1 MKKKILVKILTVVMT
16 ASILLY
22 GCGQQTESQE
32 ESVQSSQVVQEVDE
46 STGQN
51 SMFQGTIF
59 DNLVMGETTVTDVE
73 ELLDGKFL
81 EYEYEDIN
89 KEDYE
94 DDDGRQLID
103 IYSVIGKTTIT
114 DEFYEWNALYR
125 YTVTRRIIVP
135 TYGSF
140 TAK

>member
-114 DEFYEWNALYR
+114 DEFYEWNA
-125 YTVTRRIIVP
+125 
-135 TYGSF
+135 
-140 TAK
+140 

>member
-1 MKKKILVKILTVVMT
+1 MT
-16 ASILLY
+16 ASILLS

-103 IYSVIGKTTIT
+103 ILLASGEINHSETGENSQFQSDRKSQ
-114 DEFYEWNALYR
+114 
-125 YTVTRRIIVP
+125 YT
-135 TYGSF
+135 SF
-140 TAK
+140 SFL